1 MLSPRKKYIYGTIFG
16 LACIG
21 FVVDRI
27 IGPGPEEAGA
37 RETAAG
43 PAKAAAPAPAATA
56 AGGTKSP
63 SAQSEAMAAP
73 EPTSPAAQRIRDLP
87 EIAEARDLFRPT
99 ATEPALSETE
109 QAREQNAELDE
120 VAAFVAAHRL
130 EGTFNDGRLRMAM
143 VNGRTLRP
151 GQVLD
156 GFRLDKVEPYRA
168 IFRNRDREAVLTMSQ
183 DSPRMQQKG

>member
-21 FVVDRI
+21 FAVDRI

-37 RETAAG
+37 REAAAG
-43 PAKAAAPAPAATA
+43 PAKAAAPSSAATA

-63 SAQSEAMAAP
+63 PAPSEAAAAA
-73 EPTSPAAQRIRDLP
+73 EPISPAAQRIRNLP
-87 EIAEARDLFRPT
+87 EITEVRDLFRPT

-109 QAREQNAELDE
+109 QAREQDAELDE
-120 VAAFVAAHRL
+120 VAAFVTAHRL
-130 EGTFNDGRLRMAM
+130 EGTFNDGRNRMAM
-143 VNGRTLRP
+143 VNGRALRP

-156 GFRLDKVEPYRA
+156 GFRLEKVEPYRA
-168 IFRNRDREAVLTMSQ
+168 VFRNRDREAVLTMSQ
-183 DSPRMQQKG
+183 DSPRMQQKR